1 MTPKF
6 LLLPLLPLLIVASPA
21 TGQIQLPA
29 TPAAAPVRSAP
40 ATLVLPSVS
49 ELFGGAISDFRRLP
63 SRSTVTWLSVGAAV
77 ALFAHAGDA
86 RVTNSLGANR
96 YQGTFKAGAQI
107 GGVPAQLGGALATY
121 AVGRIAH
128 SPRAASLGADL
139 FQAQILAQ
147 AMTQGIKMAT
157 QRTRPDGTTLSF
169 PSGHTSSAF
178 ASATVL
184 QRHFGWKAG
193 LPAYAVATYV
203 ATSRLEDKRHYLSDV
218 AFGAVLGIVAG
229 RTVTVGG
236 GDARF
241 AIAPA
246 ATSGGGAVAFT
257 WVGRK

>member
-1 MTPKF
+1 M
-6 LLLPLLPLLIVASPA
+6 
-21 TGQIQLPA
+21 PA
-29 TPAAAPVRSAP
+29 TPAPAPLRAGP
-40 ATLVLPSVS
+40 TALVLPSVS
-49 ELFGGAISDFRRLP
+49 ELFGGTVGDFKRLP
-63 SRSTVTWLSVGAAV
+63 SRSNATWLGLGIAA
-77 ALFAHAGDA
+77 ALFAHPGDA
-86 RVTNSLGANR
+86 RVTSSLGANH

-121 AVGRIAH
+121 AVGRLTH

-147 AMTQGIKMAT
+147 AMTQGIKMAA

-193 LPAYAVATYV
+193 VPAYALATYV
-203 ATSRLEDKRHYLSDV
+203 ATSRMEDNRHYLSDV

-229 RTVTVGG
+229 RTVTVGR